1 MSSSRARFIAAGVA
15 AAALRPSGLRAQTAP
30 LVHLRAGSAVDD
42 DATPILYAIESG
54 LFHRYG
60 LDADLQG
67 TSSGA
72 VTAAGVVGGSFDVG
86 KSSVTSLCSAHAR
99 GLPLVLV
106 QPGGEY
112 NSAFPGD
119 ALVVRED
126 SPIKTGADLN
136 GKTVAVSALNDYF
149 SLATKAWTDLHGGD
163 ASTLKL
169 VELRFS
175 EGAPAVA
182 SGRIDAAIQVQPYLA
197 AALATG
203 KVRVL
208 CDPGSALGTHY
219 TQSAWFMSKDYVAK
233 NPDTVDRFIRAMRE
247 AATYCNAH
255 HAETVPILAKFTGID
270 PASIPAHR
278 IQQGTRF
285 DLATLQVLIDA
296 DARYK
301 QIAASFD
308 ARDFI
313 YPPALR

>member
-1 MSSSRARFIAAGVA
+1 MNPSRARFIATGVA

-30 LVHLRAGSAVDD
+30 LVHVHAGSAVDD
-42 DATPILYAIESG
+42 DATPFLYAIESG

-60 LDADLQG
+60 LDADLQP
-67 TSSGA
+67 TASGA

-106 QPGGEY
+106 APGGEY
-112 NSAFPGD
+112 DSAFPSD
-119 ALVVRED
+119 ALIVRDD
-126 SPIKTGADLN
+126 SPIKSGADLN
-136 GKTVAVSALNDYF
+136 GKTIAVSALNDFF
-149 SLATKAWTDLHGGD
+149 SLATKAWADLHGGD
-163 ASTLKL
+163 ASSLKL

-175 EGAPAVA
+175 EGASAVS
-182 SGRIDAAIQVQPYLA
+182 SGRIDAAIQVQPFLQ

-208 CDPGSALGTHY
+208 CDPGSALGNHY
-219 TQSAWFMSKDYVAK
+219 MQSAWFMSKDYVAK
-233 NPDTVDRFIRAMRE
+233 NPDTVERFIRAMRE
-247 AATYCNAH
+247 AATYCNGH

-270 PASIPAHR
+270 PTAVPAHR

-285 DLATLQVLIDA
+285 DLVTLQVLIDA

-301 QIAASFD
+301 QIGASFD
-308 ARDFI
+308 ARDFV
-313 YPPALR
+313 YPAALR